1 MRKSNKSPNKFRE
14 NPAMPTITP
23 EILAEEILRIAG
35 ARELTICT
43 AESCSAGRLAL
54 AFSKGEGASKF
65 YMGGVIALLAFA

>member
-1 MRKSNKSPNKFRE
+1 MQGADNNLADIEDASDEDLEEAHEEVKQKSEQVSV

-43 AESCSAGRLAL
+43 A
-54 AFSKGEGASKF
+54 
-65 YMGGVIALLAFA
+65 II